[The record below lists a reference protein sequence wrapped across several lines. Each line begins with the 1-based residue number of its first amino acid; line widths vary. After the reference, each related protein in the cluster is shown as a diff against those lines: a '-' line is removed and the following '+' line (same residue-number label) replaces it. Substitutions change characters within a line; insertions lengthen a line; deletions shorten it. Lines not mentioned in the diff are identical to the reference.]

1 MDTPTCG
8 AHRPVKLPR
17 GPRKSP
23 SYRRT
28 DLARYVG
35 LAALTIAAIGPL
47 LLLMV
52 WSASREWFFPALLPQ
67 RWSVDGWQ
75 WLFQGGERIAVAV
88 RNSVLLGIA
97 DGVIGCAIAFPIG
110 RAMSRLT
117 GWRRYAAAAAV
128 FSPVA
133 APPIALGIG
142 LQYFLLRIG
151 VGGSV
156 VGVLLAHLVPTVGYL
171 SLFFLSVFVAFD
183 RRVEDEAR
191 TLGASSRQVLFRI
204 TLPMMRR
211 QLMEAVA
218 IGFLISWAQYA
229 LTLTVGGGAV
239 HTLPLEVFSYMRA
252 GSGNYAASAAL
263 VMIVPP
269 LLALAAA
276 RYAAGRTVVSPV

>member
-1 MDTPTCG
+1 MRSSAVNAG
-8 AHRPVKLPR
+8 SV
-17 GPRKSP
+17 
-23 SYRRT
+23 
-28 DLARYVG
+28 ARYFG
-35 LAALTIAAIGPL
+35 LCLLAISAVGPL
-47 LLLMV
+47 LLLIA
-52 WSASREWFFPALLPQ
+52 WSVSAVWFFPALLPQ
-67 RWSVDGWQ
+67 RWSVEGWA
-75 WLFQGGERIAVAV
+75 WAFQHGDRIAAAV
-88 RNSVLLGIA
+88 RNSMLLGIA
-97 DGVIGCAIAFPIG
+97 DGAIGCAIAFPIG
-110 RAMSRLT
+110 RAISRLS

-142 LQYFLLRIG
+142 IQYFMLRIG
-151 VGGSV
+151 VGGTA

-171 SLFFLSVFVAFD
+171 SLYFLSVFTAFD
-183 RRVEDEAR
+183 SRVEDEAR
-191 TLGASSRQVLFRI
+191 TLGATFRQVLWRI

-211 QLMEAVA
+211 QIAEAVA

-229 LTLTVGGGAV
+229 LTLTVGGGTV

-276 RYAAGRTVVSPV
+276 RYAAGRTDVSPI

>member
-1 MDTPTCG
+1 M
-8 AHRPVKLPR
+8 
-17 GPRKSP
+17 
-23 SYRRT
+23 
-28 DLARYVG
+28 
-35 LAALTIAAIGPL
+35 L
-47 LLLMV
+47 LVL
-52 WSASREWFFPALLPQ
+52 WSASGEWFFPALLPQ
-67 RWSVDGWQ
+67 RWSPDGWA
-75 WLFQGGERIAVAV
+75 WLYQGGDRIAVAV

-97 DGVIGCAIAFPIG
+97 DGVIGCAVAFPIG
-110 RAMSRLT
+110 RSLARLT
-117 GWRRYAAAAAV
+117 GWRRYMAAAAV

-142 LQYFLLRIG
+142 IQYFLLRIG
-151 VGGSV
+151 AGGTAA
-156 VGVLLAHLVPTVGYL
+156 GVLLAHLVPTVGYL
-171 SLFFLSVFVAFD
+171 SLYFLSVFATFD
-183 RRVEDEAR
+183 SRVEDEAR
-191 TLGASSRQVLFRI
+191 TLGATPHQVLFYI

-211 QLMEAVA
+211 QITEAVA

-239 HTLPLEVFSYMRA
+239 HTLPLEVFSYMRS

>member
-1 MDTPTCG
+1 M
-8 AHRPVKLPR
+8 
-17 GPRKSP
+17 
-23 SYRRT
+23 
-28 DLARYVG
+28 
-35 LAALTIAAIGPL
+35 TISGIGPL
-47 LLLMV
+47 LLLVV
-52 WSASREWFFPALLPQ
+52 WSASQEWFFPALTPQ
-67 RWSVDGWQ
+67 RWSVGGWQ
-75 WLFQGGERIAVAV
+75 WLFQGGERIAVAA

-110 RAMSRLT
+110 RAMSRLM

-151 VGGSV
+151 VGGTV

-171 SLFFLSVFVAFD
+171 SLYFLSVFVAFD

-191 TLGASSRQVLFRI
+191 TLGASFRQVLFRI

-252 GSGNYAASAAL
+252 GNGNYAASAAL